1 MANELR
7 VQLKLTYNPASG
19 DDIKFPLKDV
29 YIDQTGVDFTQG
41 TQSIGFAA
49 EEVIAVS
56 GDIATQGFWIIEN
69 LDATNFVLVGLV
81 KVSADKDAMP
91 VKILPGKFAFFS
103 AKASGALYA
112 MADTAAVTIRYT
124 CFEV

>member
-29 YIDQTGVDFTQG
+29 YIDQAGVDFTQG
-41 TQSIGFAA
+41 TQSIGTSA
-49 EEVIAVS
+49 EEAIAVS
-56 GDIATQGFWIIEN
+56 ADIGTQGFWLIEN
-69 LDATNFVLVGLV
+69 LDSTNFVLVGLV

-91 VKILPGKFAFFS
+91 IKIPPGKFAFFS

-112 MADTAAVTIRYT
+112 IADTGTCVIRYS
-124 CFEV
+124 CFEL